1 MRRRRFDLPGRALK
15 ALGSTP
21 LAVRVGVGV
30 LALIGL
36 AFAVNW
42 TYQVLRKPA
51 ELFFPVSHA
60 LSKVPT
66 QTWRQYHPLFGEHAT
81 AVMTGDF
88 LAALARVEDAGNPVP
103 RTSWRWRKQTRAF
116 GGYRQAPGTVA
127 LS

>member
-60 LSKVPT
+60 LSKLPT
-66 QTWRQYHPLFGEHAT
+66 QTWREYQPLFGEHAT
-81 AVMTGDF
+81 AVMTADF
-88 LAALARVEDAGNPVP
+88 LAALAQGAGAGNTASRTDP
-103 RTSWRWRKQTRAF
+103 RLRRRLQPLECSSPA
-116 GGYRQAPGTVA
+116 
-127 LS
+127 SS

>member
-1 MRRRRFDLPGRALK
+1 MRRRRFDLPRRALK

-30 LALIGL
+30 IALIGL

-66 QTWRQYHPLFGEHAT
+66 QTWRQYQPLFGEHAT
-81 AVMTGDF
+81 AVMTADF
-88 LAALARVEDAGNPVP
+88 LAALFSLSRSIARRRA
-103 RTSWRWRKQTRAF
+103 RWACIR
-116 GGYRQAPGTVA
+116 
-127 LS
+127 